1 MQTRFRLTLFGAVV
15 VAFASGLVFASG
27 FDLTKISWAQS
38 KAPPK
43 PAAQVVRSLEETGQ
57 AFEDIAEHVTP
68 AVVSIEAEQL
78 ESRRTRAQSRN
89 VPPGMEEFFRNFQD
103 QDPGPR
109 TGTGSGFI
117 VSKDG
122 YILTN
127 NHVVVNAD
135 RVTVTLLDNRRF
147 PAKVIGRD
155 PTTDVALIKVDAAD
169 LPVVSLGDDAN
180 MRVGQWVVA
189 IGNPLGLDFTV
200 TAGIVSAKGRSRL
213 ALPSADGSP
222 NRYAIQDFIQT
233 DAAINPGNSGGPL
246 VNIRGEVIG
255 INSAIASST
264 GFNAGYGFAIPISL
278 ARLVM
283 DDLKQFG
290 RVRRA
295 VLGVQ
300 INEVSPSDARAAGL
314 NEIRGVK
321 IDAFEPADDSPARRA
336 GMEVGDVVTAAAGQ
350 RINRVAELQRIVR
363 GYKPGDLIDIEAMR
377 FGEKKSFRIRLAEP
391 PSTGDEQVASNDRG
405 NAEPAR
411 RDTRDNERL
420 GITVQPLSTEI
431 ANAGSV
437 KDEYRRGLL
446 VTTVSPR
453 GPSYRELVPN
463 EDIIFRALH
472 PTKEVRSA
480 TDLDDI
486 LKAVKRGDV
495 VSLVVYNM
503 RTGSTRVVNL
513 GMGE

>member
-1 MQTRFRLTLFGAVV
+1 MSATQGRRHGRATRTLLKVGGGVVLALVLGYLFYAGGQSLLERAPAPPPSPPAIPAVV
-15 VAFASGLVFASG
+15 APARPDSFVGVVDAARSAVVNISTVRGPRQGGADPHREFLERYFGERIPEEPTQSLGSGVIIDPTG
-27 FDLTKISWAQS
+27 FVLTNHHVIEGAQMIMVRL
-38 KAPPK
+38 ADERELE
-43 PAAQVVRSLEETGQ
+43 AQVV
-57 AFEDIAEHVTP
+57 
-68 AVVSIEAEQL
+68 
-78 ESRRTRAQSRN
+78 
-89 VPPGMEEFFRNFQD
+89 
-103 QDPGPR
+103 
-109 TGTGSGFI
+109 
-117 VSKDG
+117 
-122 YILTN
+122 
-127 NHVVVNAD
+127 
-135 RVTVTLLDNRRF
+135 
-147 PAKVIGRD
+147 GRD
-155 PTTDVALIKVDAAD
+155 ARTDVALLRLRERGQFPTAR
-169 LPVVSLGDDAN
+169 LGDSDAL
-180 MRVGQWVVA
+180 RVGEWVVA
-189 IGNPLGLDFTV
+189 IGNPFGLEQTV
-200 TAGIVSAKGRSRL
+200 TAGIVSAKGRVIG
-213 ALPSADGSP
+213 AGPYD
-222 NRYAIQDFIQT
+222 DFIQT

-255 INSAIASST
+255 INSAIASAT